1 MMGCCCGKSLI
12 GGGAKSKLGTPK
24 YFYLEGLESRERGKP
39 NAAQMW
45 FEKGAAAYP
54 NDPSNRAGLGQ
65 LLIDVGRPAEAHE
78 IFREVLACLDEKSP
92 WYYYSCNYV
101 AFAALLTRSPALMEE
116 ADELSGRAYSAVPWS
131 GDVEGVRGCVLVALQ
146 DYEQGTALLRAALE
160 KDGDDPNQ
168 ALFACHLAKALK
180 QLGRGGES
188 DAYVKWRVS

>member
-1 MMGCCCGKSLI
+1 MENPSL
-12 GGGAKSKLGTPK
+12 AAERNRSFGTRSLS
-24 YFYLEGLESRERGKP
+24 YLEGLESRERGKP

-146 DYEQGTALLRAALE
+146 DYSKERHSCEQRWKRMAMTLIRLYLRAIWQ
-160 KDGDDPNQ
+160 K
-168 ALFACHLAKALK
+168 H
-180 QLGRGGES
+180 
-188 DAYVKWRVS
+188 